1 MNKNDPETLQD
12 LREVLTKFWLDTV
25 ESPDTPDFSDRL
37 KASELLA
44 KHILGDGKG
53 SRVKPREPKRPA
65 TADIL
70 RLAAALE
77 AE

>member
-12 LREVLTKFWLDTV
+12 LREVLTRFWLDTV

-44 KHILGDGKG
+44 KHILGEGKP
-53 SRVKPREPKRPA
+53 RVKSREPKRPA

-70 RLAAALE
+70 RLAAQIE